1 MTVMKS
7 TYILEGLEEKKSISN
22 IVVGITN
29 ISGIQLV
36 SYNGQ
41 ENQLTI
47 EYQDSL
53 VDKIIVEVLNLIR
66 KLSPKVML
74 KNTK

>member
-1 MTVMKS
+1 MKS
-7 TYILEGLEEKKSISN
+7 TYILEGLEEKKSIST
-22 IVVGITN
+22 IVVGITD

-36 SYNGQ
+36 AYSEEG
-41 ENQLTI
+41 NQLTI

-53 VDKIIVEVLNLIR
+53 VDKIIVEVMNLIR
-66 KLSPKVML
+66 KLTPKVMI